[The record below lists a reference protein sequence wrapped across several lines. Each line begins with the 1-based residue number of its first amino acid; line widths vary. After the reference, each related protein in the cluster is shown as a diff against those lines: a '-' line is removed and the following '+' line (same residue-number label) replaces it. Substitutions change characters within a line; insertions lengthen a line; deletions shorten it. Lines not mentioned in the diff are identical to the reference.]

1 MPHQLGVV
9 NEQEGAV
16 MGKRIVSPL
25 VLALL
30 SIGIASC
37 QKLESPKPRGGGLPF
52 ELAQMRDA
60 VPAQYGSV
68 VSVTTLPTDP
78 YVATLWFA
86 KPDQSI
92 VAVRVNTSTGEI
104 LERVLVIPRR

>member
-1 MPHQLGVV
+1 
-9 NEQEGAV
+9 

-25 VLALL
+25 VLAAL

-52 ELAQMRDA
+52 EFSQMRDA
-60 VPAQYGSV
+60 IPAEYGSV
-68 VSVTTLPTDP
+68 VSVTTLATDP

-86 KPDQSI
+86 KPDKSI
-92 VAVRVNTSTGEI
+92 VGVRVNTSTGEI
-104 LERVLVIPRR
+104 LARVLVVPRR